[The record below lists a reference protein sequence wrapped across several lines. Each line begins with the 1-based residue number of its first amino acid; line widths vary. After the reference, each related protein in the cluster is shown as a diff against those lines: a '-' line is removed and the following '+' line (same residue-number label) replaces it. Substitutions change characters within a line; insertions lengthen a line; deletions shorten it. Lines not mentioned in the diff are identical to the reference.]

1 MQNGS
6 LKIGFVST
14 RLSGTDGVSLEVD
27 KWVKVLREMGHEC
40 YCFAGKSDW
49 PDEHCFTVEEAHFKH
64 PDNREIHHQLFEVQK
79 RDDQTAVRIRRMAS
93 FLKDKVAEFVDA
105 FGIDLLILENAWS
118 LPMNIPLGLALTWYI
133 GNNQMPTI
141 GHHHDFWWDRERF
154 LGAPV
159 SDYLNQAFPATHAW
173 VQHVVINSLDRRQLS
188 YRKGI
193 SATLIPNVMDF
204 DHPPEDG
211 DDYAADLRKQ
221 LDIPGDRYFLLQPTR
236 VVPRKR
242 IEQSIE
248 LVRRM
253 DVPATLVV
261 SHEAGDE
268 GMEYKKYLQGLAE
281 MLQVD
286 VRFAAGRFRQQRAR
300 DAQGRKIY
308 SLADAYRASDL
319 VTYPSLVEGFGNAFL
334 EAVYY
339 KKPLVMSNYEI
350 FKLDI
355 EPKGFDVICFKSFI
369 PDEIVNKTQR
379 LLEEPERVQECVEH
393 NYHIGER
400 HYSLRT
406 VRQRLQAV
414 LDESLGTLG

>member
-1 MQNGS
+1 MRNGS

-27 KWVKVLREMGHEC
+27 KWVRVLNELGHEC
-40 YCFAGKSDW
+40 YCFAGESDW
-49 PDEHCFTVEEAHFKH
+49 PEERCFIVEEAHFKH
-64 PDNREIHHQLFEVQK
+64 PDNQAIHRQLFEVQQ
-79 RDDQTAVRIRRMAS
+79 RDDQTAARIRRMATH
-93 FLKDKVAEFVDA
+93 LKDKLEEFVQA
-105 FGIDLLILENAWS
+105 FGLDLLILENAWS
-118 LPMNIPLGLALTWYI
+118 LPMNIPLGLALNWYI
-133 GNNQMPTI
+133 GNRQMPAI

-159 SDYLNQAFPATHAW
+159 NDYLEQSFPSTHTW

-204 DHPPEDG
+204 ENPPAEDDG
-211 DDYAADLRKQ
+211 YACDMRME
-221 LDIPGDRYFLLQPTR
+221 LDIPDDRYFLLQPTR
-236 VVPRKR
+236 IVPRKR
-242 IEQSIE
+242 IEQSME
-248 LVRRM
+248 LVRRLEA
-253 DVPATLVV
+253 PATLVI

-268 GMEYKKYLQGLAE
+268 GMEYKHYLEGVAE
-281 MLQVD
+281 RLQVD
-286 VRFAAGRFRQQRAR
+286 VRFASGRFQQERAT
-300 DAQGRKIY
+300 DGEGKKIY
-308 SLADAYRASDL
+308 SLADAYRQCDL
-319 VTYPSLVEGFGNAFL
+319 VTYPSSVEGFGNAFL

-355 EPKGFDVICFKSFI
+355 EPKGFDVVCFQYFI
-369 PDEIVNKTQR
+369 PDDIVKKTR
-379 LLEEPERVQECVEH
+379 DLLGEPGRIEECVER

-400 HYSLRT
+400 YYSLRT
-406 VRQRLQAV
+406 VKQRLQAV